1 MNLSLMVASPERG
14 PGYIMEKMLLTRAG
28 YEKIMRE
35 LEFLSRVER
44 PQVVQE
50 ILEAAQEGGV
60 EKNPDFQS
68 ALARRHQVERRIK
81 QLQQTLAHAEVLV
94 GSNLSPRKVRFNA
107 RVRVV
112 NLTTGQER
120 EFKIVGPLEA
130 DAAAGYLSLASPLG
144 KALMGRAVG
153 DRLQVQTP
161 RGVRSYKILEINME
175 QI

>member
-1 MNLSLMVASPERG
+1 
-14 PGYIMEKMLLTRAG
+14 MEKMLLTRAG
-28 YEKIMRE
+28 YEKILRE

-44 PQVVQE
+44 PQLVQE
-50 ILEAAQEGGV
+50 ILESAQEGGM
-60 EKNPDFQS
+60 ENNPDFQS

-81 QLQQTLAHAEVLV
+81 QLQQTLANAEVLV

-107 RVRVV
+107 RVKIV
-112 NLTTGQER
+112 NLNTGQER

-130 DAAAGYLSLASPLG
+130 DAAAGCLSLASPLG
-144 KALMGRAVG
+144 QALMGRAVG

-161 RGVRSYKILEINME
+161 RGLRSYQILEIHME

>member
-1 MNLSLMVASPERG
+1 MLTLKALLAAPDN
-14 PGYIMEKMLLTRAG
+14 MEKMLLTRAG

-44 PQVVQE
+44 PQAVQE
-50 ILEAAQEGGV
+50 ILEAAQEGGL
-60 EKNPDFQS
+60 EKNPDFQA

-107 RVRVV
+107 RVKIL
-112 NLTTGQER
+112 NLSTGQER

-144 KALMGRAVG
+144 KALLGRAVG
-153 DRLQVQTP
+153 DRVQVQTP
-161 RGVRSYKILEINME
+161 RGVRSYQILEIIME
-175 QI
+175 KV